1 MVGFCGSSGVILYPN
16 SWPALAARA
25 LKFARS
31 VPLRLGFHA
40 SRVPATA
47 FVSVG
52 LGGDYP
58 WYAQSPL
65 GLRSVA
71 IRSPLRPA

>member
-1 MVGFCGSSGVILYPN
+1 MNASFLN
-16 SWPALAARA
+16 RALALAARA

-31 VPLRLGFHA
+31 VPLRLGSHA

-52 LGGDYP
+52 SG
-58 WYAQSPL
+58 ATTPL
-65 GLRSVA
+65 VRSIA
-71 IRSPLRPA
+71 AWAS

>member
-1 MVGFCGSSGVILYPN
+1 M
-16 SWPALAARA
+16 
-25 LKFARS
+25 FAKS
-31 VPLRLGFHA
+31 VPLRLGSHA

-52 LGGDYP
+52 LGATTP

-71 IRSPLRPA
+71 HTLAAKARLMP